1 MGQIITLTAQD
12 GHRFSAYEAGQ
23 ENPYALVVVQEIFGV
38 NDHIRAVCDEF
49 AAQGFHVI
57 APALFDRAAPDTVL
71 GYDKA
76 GIDTGLSL
84 RAQIP
89 LEKTLLDL
97 AASAAALKHK
107 KTGIIGYCWGGTL
120 AWEAA
125 CKLDVF
131 AAAVGWY
138 GAGIAAA
145 RNQTPHCPVELHF
158 GGEDH
163 SIPHMDVTAIRDA
176 QPEIEIFVYDDA
188 QHGFGCAARPSFNP
202 DAYALAQQRSIAFLE
217 SHLRV

>member
-1 MGQIITLTAQD
+1 MGQSITLTAQD

-23 ENPYALVVVQEIFGV
+23 QNPYALVVLQEIFGV

-57 APALFDRAAPDTVL
+57 APALFDRAAPDIVL

-76 GIDTGLSL
+76 GVDAGIAL

-97 AASAAALKHK
+97 TASALALKHK

-125 CKLDVF
+125 CKLDIF

-176 QPEIEIFVYDDA
+176 Q
-188 QHGFGCAARPSFNP
+188 HGFGCAARPSFNP

-217 SHLRV
+217 SYLRV